1 MEMRGIL
8 CAAVT
13 IYCGL
18 YYLTDDLGEP
28 AKIFFFIVM
37 LFANIVFF
45 YYFLS
50 KLTAELA
57 PIIIK
62 TLPFLKKVIK
72 LPPGNDF
79 PESDSKGPTYSAKTF
94 TFDTERVSSLALK
107 LPSATKPEL
116 DVNGLFELY
125 IDRPSN
131 TPKSSV
137 STSLAVSK

>member
-37 LFANIVFF
+37 LFVNIVFL

-50 KLTAELA
+50 KLTAEVT
-57 PIIIK
+57 PIILK
-62 TLPFLKKVIK
+62 VLPFLKKVIK

-79 PESDSKGPTYSAKTF
+79 PEADSKGPTYSAKTF
-94 TFDTERVSSLALK
+94 TFDTERVSSLAQN
-107 LPSATKPEL
+107 LPTATEPEL
-116 DVNGLFELY
+116 EIHSLLDLY
-125 IDRPSN
+125 IDR
-131 TPKSSV
+131 SS
-137 STSLAVSK
+137 SENCSQLNLLLTSE